1 MRASPP
7 ACRAQLREQLRKEM
21 IDRLE
26 NFERLAKL
34 QDREPQDSLEKSAL
48 QVINTCQTLGL
59 VPVPADGTAV
69 LDGEPSRYID
79 TLGRECVAE
88 EQLTVGTPDETIQLV
103 MEKLLMELDDYNES
117 QQETRSGSR
126 EAGVDPAEAACLSRT
141 QLGQCPTDE
150 CVAMVGATN
159 DSDVD
164 TFENAVTSSNDKSV
178 DKVTHAND
186 HNSNTGAEKLRRA
199 DNGDNKELKTVCLPG
214 PKLHLDRMRRLQ
226 QEIEVQEK
234 ARATLD
240 AEREKLVEGVNR
252 QRLAAMR
259 SFVRPSFGSRQ
270 ERAATEVLKDYD
282 NKIEKIN
289 KDILEKRN
297 LYRKYAV
304 IASEMRGT
312 GLREDA
318 LDKMCRTAV
327 TEGDCADMK
336 GDDGKTCT
344 IFDIDPVKNW
354 SARDM
359 STDEKIFGTND
370 PEAQKKA
377 KKQRL
382 VGEDESHGG
391 VADTT
396 QCRHPEAVRARSS
409 DWAAAQ
415 LAGGGWNGG
424 DDRKLDTEK
433 PFISPANLQRLSE
446 LNTALLNAAFFIS
459 PEAKISEN
467 REHIGTL
474 ARQTEELA
482 EHLLAFYTFM
492 RTKKSDKTHAELL
505 YGADP
510 TAAQEL
516 QLICLA
522 AGNGKN

>member
-1 MRASPP
+1 MSLNGGRSSMQVLDNASL
-7 ACRAQLREQLRKEM
+7 AASLQSKQLREQLRTEM

-34 QDREPQDSLEKSAL
+34 QEREPQDSLEKSAL

-59 VPVPADGTAV
+59 VPVPADGSAV

-126 EAGVDPAEAACLSRT
+126 EAGVDPAEASCLSRT

-150 CVAMVGATN
+150 CVAMVGAGN
-159 DSDVD
+159 DKATRKTAMDAFN
-164 TFENAVTSSNDKSV
+164 TALEAATDKSV

-186 HNSNTGAEKLRRA
+186 HKSNDGADKLQRA
-199 DNGDNKELKTVCLPG
+199 KNDHPKEEPTVCLPG

-270 ERAATEVLKDYD
+270 ERAATEVLEDYD
-282 NKIEKIN
+282 EKIKKIN
-289 KDILEKRN
+289 NDILEKRN

-415 LAGGGWNGG
+415 LAAAAGTAQTAHLLQN
-424 DDRKLDTEK
+424 
-433 PFISPANLQRLSE
+433 SPL
-446 LNTALLNAAFFIS
+446 
-459 PEAKISEN
+459 
-467 REHIGTL
+467 L
-474 ARQTEELA
+474 AR
-482 EHLLAFYTFM
+482 
-492 RTKKSDKTHAELL
+492 
-505 YGADP
+505 P
-510 TAAQEL
+510 T
-516 QLICLA
+516 CSVFRS
-522 AGNGKN
+522 